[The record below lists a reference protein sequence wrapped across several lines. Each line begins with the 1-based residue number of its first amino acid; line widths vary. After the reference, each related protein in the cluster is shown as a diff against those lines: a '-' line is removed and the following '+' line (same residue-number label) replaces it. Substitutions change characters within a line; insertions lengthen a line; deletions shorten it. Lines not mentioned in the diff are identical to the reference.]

1 MSDDIKKLEL
11 RITELENQ
19 LKSASGAASQIDP
32 EDLKTYQKV
41 SQQLGLS
48 QSLRPTICIACYHC
62 YVCVHVCVCI
72 NECVCGPCIISTKQ
86 APAESRFGM
95 LG

>member
-32 EDLKTYQKV
+32 EDLKTYHKV

-48 QSLRPTICIACYHC
+48 QSLRPTICIACYQC
-62 YVCVHVCVCI
+62 FVCIHVCT
-72 NECVCGPCIISTKQ
+72 ECVCGPCIMYTKQ
-86 APAESRFGM
+86 APAESRFEM